1 MIYCVFCLIRKEERE
16 REMRTERKSL
26 NQSQIN
32 IVVNSVQSI
41 SMPINLECVSG
52 NRSVCI
58 YVLSLEAE
66 HCPPLTDAEY
76 N

>member
-1 MIYCVFCLIRKEERE
+1 MIYCVFCFIRKEERE

-32 IVVNSVQSI
+32 IVVNSVHSI

-66 HCPPLTDAEY
+66 HWPPLTDAQY